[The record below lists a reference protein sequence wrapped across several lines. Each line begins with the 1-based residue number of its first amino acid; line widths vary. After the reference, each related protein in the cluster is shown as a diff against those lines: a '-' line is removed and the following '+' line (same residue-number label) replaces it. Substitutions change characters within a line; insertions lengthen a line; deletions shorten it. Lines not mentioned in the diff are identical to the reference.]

1 LFGIYS
7 AVNKKWEQAH
17 MVILVCLIWKIVWGF
32 LLTYGLL
39 GNYDYYDML
48 LAFVWLFLRN
58 KEYFA
63 KVTFVLFYFLASTI
77 KIHDG
82 WILGNYFNSLYTGA
96 PIFSKTF
103 LPFLTN
109 FVILMQI
116 VGAWFLLSKNRT
128 LYWLAFSYFLLFHIY
143 SGVIV
148 HYRYITISIP
158 ALLILYG
165 TWKEFNV
172 LKISRKTIFGYLFL
186 LFLLL
191 CQMIAIIIPGD
202 QKKTL
207 EGNYYGLYMFEANH
221 QCFST
226 AVVYYNNS
234 SSTNVIFRENH
245 VANNRCDPYRYF
257 YQVKNACT
265 HIPNVQKITWTFDH
279 SVNGHP
285 YERIV
290 DTQNAC
296 VLSYK
301 PFSHNSWIKL
311 GDEVEKP
318 DIPVYKAGY
327 LFSLENVY
335 EPVDIY
341 NNPRLLNFLTK
352 FYIFLWT
359 SVLLVVLFTLFH
371 KTFTK
376 R

>member
-1 LFGIYS
+1 MIKKYLATYSEIFGIKEIEESKILQFLFYAISFSFFATFNSWIGNGAVTVSNFLSNDYVCPPYFLSCGKFYFLEMLPLGYSQSFFYVCLYLLLLFGIYS

-207 EGNYYGLYMFEANH
+207 
-221 QCFST
+221 
-226 AVVYYNNS
+226 
-234 SSTNVIFRENH
+234 
-245 VANNRCDPYRYF
+245 
-257 YQVKNACT
+257 
-265 HIPNVQKITWTFDH
+265 
-279 SVNGHP
+279 
-285 YERIV
+285 
-290 DTQNAC
+290 
-296 VLSYK
+296 
-301 PFSHNSWIKL
+301 
-311 GDEVEKP
+311 
-318 DIPVYKAGY
+318 
-327 LFSLENVY
+327 
-335 EPVDIY
+335 
-341 NNPRLLNFLTK
+341 
-352 FYIFLWT
+352 
-359 SVLLVVLFTLFH
+359 
-371 KTFTK
+371 
-376 R
+376 